1 MKERIIQIIETEH
14 LTSGKF
20 ALTIGTQPSI
30 ISHILNGRNKPSM
43 EIIQKILASFPTIN
57 PDWLIL
63 GSGSMYRPSSLVSDQ
78 PSLFDDVKSKSSDT
92 NQKLIVNK
100 EIVGTSKENSSQ
112 VSNTTLTVPV
122 QVKKINKITVY
133 YSDMTFEEFIPSSS
147 ILSPS
152 I

>member
-1 MKERIIQIIETEH
+1 
-14 LTSGKF
+14 
-20 ALTIGTQPSI
+20 
-30 ISHILNGRNKPSM
+30 M